1 MPKLMRGLKDSE
13 RAAIV
18 LSSEHGPFLHDR
30 WRWRGPLS
38 PGQQRALMS
47 LDYDIEI
54 EVSGREHQG
63 KTNLVAYLARTLTD
77 AGVDLIVQRA
87 DPQLDEKFSLTID
100 DLKAKLAGKK
110 IFLRE
115 VQTIF

>member
-1 MPKLMRGLKDSE
+1 
-13 RAAIV
+13 
-18 LSSEHGPFLHDR
+18 
-30 WRWRGPLS
+30 
-38 PGQQRALMS
+38 MS
-47 LDYDIEI
+47 LDYDIEV

-63 KTNLVAYLARTLTD
+63 KTNLVAYLSKILTD
-77 AGVDLIVQRA
+77 AGVQLIVQRA
-87 DPQLDEKFSLTID
+87 DPQIDEKLGLSLD

>member
-1 MPKLMRGLKDSE
+1 
-13 RAAIV
+13 
-18 LSSEHGPFLHDR
+18 
-30 WRWRGPLS
+30 
-38 PGQQRALMS
+38 MS

-63 KTNLVAYLARTLTD
+63 KTNLVAYLA
-77 AGVDLIVQRA
+77 AIMAEAAIEVIVQRV
-87 DPQLDEKFSLTID
+87 DPQIDEKLSLSLD
-100 DLKAKLAGKK
+100 DLRSKLAGKK

>member
-1 MPKLMRGLKDSE
+1 
-13 RAAIV
+13 
-18 LSSEHGPFLHDR
+18 
-30 WRWRGPLS
+30 
-38 PGQQRALMS
+38 MS
-47 LDYDIEI
+47 LDYDIEV

-63 KTNLVAYLARTLTD
+63 KTNLVAYLSKILED

-87 DPQLDEKFSLTID
+87 DPQIEEKLGLSLE
-100 DLKAKLAGKK
+100 DLKSKLAGKK